1 MQYIS
6 ATVPLMDPTSIEC
19 DTGVNQ
25 CMKIKYDDEND
36 NSKSF
41 KE

>member
-6 ATVPLMDPTSIEC
+6 ATVPLMDPISIEC
-19 DTGVNQ
+19 NTGVNY
-25 CMKIKYDDEND
+25 CMSIKYDDEND

-41 KE
+41 NE